1 MALTVDEQLALTA
14 SEAVAAIHAGRMTAH
29 DYTSTLLARA
39 EALANLNALTSL
51 EADQALAAARRI
63 DALSVD
69 ERARLP
75 LAGLPIV
82 VKANINVAGMRTCA
96 GTPSLA
102 HFVVRTS
109 APSVRKLVDA
119 GAIVLGKANMHELAV
134 GITSTNLSAHA
145 RPVRN
150 PYDRTRIPGGSSGGT
165 AAAIAARIVPAGL
178 GTDTGGSVR
187 IPAALTGIAG
197 LRPSVGNGGAERR
210 YHDAQA
216 VVPISR
222 TRDTVGP
229 MARTVSDVALLDR
242 SIADGRPLAAVQL
255 PGLRI
260 GLPAPLWH
268 GLDHELETVLRMA
281 VDRLADAGVEFVEVA
296 LPDLLP
302 LASNISLPIAFH
314 EASEDVPAWLDA
326 NGAPVRTIAQVLA
339 HVASPDVRRIYEAVA
354 AETFG
359 AQYDDALTQG
369 RPALQRLYAETFAAQ
384 RIDALLFPTTP
395 LPAAPIDEAN
405 GSSTVSISGGEPLD
419 EMTAYLRHTDPGSI
433 AGIPGLSMPAGVTRT
448 GLPLGLELDGPL
460 GSDRHLLAIGV
471 AFEAVLG
478 ALPAPKL

>member
-14 SEAVAAIHAGRMTAH
+14 SEAVAAIHTGRMTAL

-63 DALSVD
+63 DALSVE

-102 HFVVRTS
+102 QFVVRTS

-134 GITSTNLSAHA
+134 GITSTNLSPHA

-210 YHDAQA
+210 YHDPQA

-242 SIADGRPLAAVQL
+242 AITDGLPLAAVRL

-268 GLDHELETVLRMA
+268 GLDHELETVLRTA

-302 LASNISLPIAFH
+302 LASDISLPIAFH

-339 HVASPDVRRIYEAVA
+339 DVASPDVQRIYEAVA
-354 AETFG
+354 AKTFG
-359 AQYDDALTQG
+359 AQYDEALTQG
-369 RPALQRLYAETFAAQ
+369 RPALQRLYADTFAAQ

-395 LPAAPIDEAN
+395 LPAVPIDEAN
-405 GSSTVSISGGEPLD
+405 GSSTVSIAGGEPLD
-419 EMTAYLRHTDPGSI
+419 EMAAYLRHTDPGSI
-433 AGIPGLSMPAGVTRT
+433 AGIPGLSLPAGVTRT

-460 GSDRHLLAIGV
+460 GSDRRLLAIGV
-471 AFEAVLG
+471 AFETVLG
-478 ALPAPKL
+478 ALPAPTL